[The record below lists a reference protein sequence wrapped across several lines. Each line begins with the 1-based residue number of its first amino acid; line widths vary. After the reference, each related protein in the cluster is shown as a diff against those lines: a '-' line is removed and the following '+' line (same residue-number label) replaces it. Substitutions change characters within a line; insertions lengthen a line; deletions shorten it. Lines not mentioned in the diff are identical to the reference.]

1 MSIDFSNFS
10 RAGLESELAGLTPE
24 QLIKIASDA
33 AVERIRNEQAQEDA
47 AHSRVKASQQLV
59 LNTIN
64 EIVKVS
70 QIAALAEHGV
80 IELDDEARGLLNDHL
95 AKASE
100 DAASIADAVAEGD
113 MAEQQLVAGLI
124 EAAAA
129 DPEAAATMISDA
141 GDDMTASEVLDAA
154 RDLAEVTMAEE
165 KDDGEKTSSAAYTNA
180 YARLQKVSS
189 SCSEF
194 TGEVITRM
202 AENLIAHSRG

>member
-47 AHSRVKASQQLV
+47 THGRVKASQQLV

-64 EIVKVS
+64 DIVKVS
-70 QIAALAEHGV
+70 QVVALVEHGV
-80 IELDDEARGLLNDHL
+80 IDLDDDARGLLNSRL
-95 AKASE
+95 TKASE
-100 DAASIADAVAEGD
+100 DAAAIADAVAEGD

-129 DPEAAATMISDA
+129 DPEAAAAMISDA
-141 GDDMTASEVLDAA
+141 GDDMTAAEVLDASQ
-154 RDLAEVTMAEE
+154 DLAEVSMAEE
-165 KDDGEKTSSAAYTNA
+165 GGEGEKTSSAA

-202 AENLIAHSRG
+202 AENLIALSRG

>member
-1 MSIDFSNFS
+1 MSNDFSNFS

-47 AHSRVKASQQLV
+47 AQGRVKASQQLV

-64 EIVKVS
+64 DIVKVS
-70 QIAALAEHGV
+70 QVAALAEHGV
-80 IELDDEARGLLNDHL
+80 IDLDDDARTLLTGRL
-95 AKASE
+95 TKASE
-100 DAASIADAVAEGD
+100 DAAAIADAVAEGD

-129 DPEAAATMISDA
+129 DPEAAASMIAEA
-141 GDDMTASEVLDAA
+141 GDDMTAAEVLDAA
-154 RDLAEVTMAEE
+154 KDLAEVTMEEE
-165 KDDGEKTSSAAYTNA
+165 KGEGEKTSSAA

-202 AENLIAHSRG
+202 AENIIAMGRG

>member
-1 MSIDFSNFS
+1 MSNDFSNFS

-33 AVERIRNEQAQEDA
+33 AVERIRHEQEQAQALEN
-47 AHSRVKASQQLV
+47 RVKTSQQLV
-59 LNTIN
+59 LNTISD
-64 EIVKVS
+64 IVKVS
-70 QIAALAEHGV
+70 QVAALVEHGV
-80 IELDDEARGLLNDHL
+80 IELDDEARGMLANHL
-95 AKASE
+95 TKASE
-100 DAASIADAVAEGD
+100 DAAAIADAVAEGD

-129 DPEAAATMISDA
+129 DPEAAASMISEA
-141 GDDMTASEVLDAA
+141 GDDMSAQEVLDAA

-189 SCSEF
+189 SCSEL
-194 TGEVITRM
+194 TGEIITRM
-202 AENLIAHSRG
+202 AENIIAMSRG

>member
-47 AHSRVKASQQLV
+47 THGRVKASQQLV

-64 EIVKVS
+64 DIVKVS
-70 QIAALAEHGV
+70 QVVALVEHGV
-80 IELDDEARGLLNDHL
+80 IDLDDDARGLLNSRL
-95 AKASE
+95 TKASE
-100 DAASIADAVAEGD
+100 DAAAIADAVAEGD

-129 DPEAAATMISDA
+129 DPEAAAAMISDA
-141 GDDMTASEVLDAA
+141 GDDMTAAEVLDAA
-154 RDLAEVTMAEE
+154 QDLAEVSMAEE
-165 KDDGEKTSSAAYTNA
+165 GGEGEKTSSAA

-202 AENLIAHSRG
+202 AENLIALSRG

>member
-10 RAGLESELAGLTPE
+10 RAGLESGLAGLTPE

-33 AVERIRNEQAQEDA
+33 AVDRIRNEQAQEDA
-47 AHSRVKASQQLV
+47 THGRVKASQHLV

-64 EIVKVS
+64 DIVKVS
-70 QIAALAEHGV
+70 QVVALVEHGV
-80 IELDDEARGLLNDHL
+80 IDLDDDARGLLNSRL
-95 AKASE
+95 MKASE
-100 DAASIADAVAEGD
+100 DAAAIADAVAEGD

-129 DPEAAATMISDA
+129 DPEAAAAMISDA
-141 GDDMTASEVLDAA
+141 GDDMTAAEVLDAA
-154 RDLAEVTMAEE
+154 QDLAEVSMAEE
-165 KDDGEKTSSAAYTNA
+165 RGEGEKTSSAA

-189 SCSEF
+189 SCSDF

-202 AENLIAHSRG
+202 AENLIALSRG